1 MNCLE
6 LLGAL
11 PFLLLLVQ
19 YERPETA
26 GGTAVSI
33 VTGAI

>member
-1 MNCLE
+1 MNGLK

-19 YERPETA
+19 CELLETA
-26 GGTAVSI
+26 GRTAVSI
-33 VTGAI
+33 VAGAI